1 MKMDFSL
8 SCWQEPVI
16 LPFPHPDEPN
26 PLLSSSLLNIISNI
40 LFLAKP
46 KQVFATTQNMF
57 T

>member
-26 PLLSSSLLNIISNI
+26 PLLSPSLLNIISNI